1 MDRMYS
7 KYRGEEPEWLEIQR
21 YKEAHPYCTNWKV
34 NPRYTAAVIIGNGP
48 SRNNYTEDDFKHL
61 GVTYG
66 CNTLRHDFAPDFLVS
81 SDPWYIQEI
90 LLDGDYVLK
99 HQCRF
104 RDWEPITMEILP
116 EDMQIEWEGYATM
129 YHGDRK
135 SAESWFMWAN
145 EKDERLGDLM
155 TAHVMFCPRG
165 AKISSLKS
173 QEAGNPKGVRS
184 QGPSGAFAI
193 QAALENGHQELI
205 VIGFDA
211 LAGEFATS
219 SERDQTHE
227 HKSEW
232 KNDYESLI
240 NNYVNVEVK
249 WRLS

>member
-1 MDRMYS
+1 MDRRYS
-7 KYRGEEPEWLEIQR
+7 SSPEWLSIKR
-21 YKEAHPYCTNWKV
+21 YRNTHPYCTNWNV
-34 NPRYTAAVIIGNGP
+34 NPRHTAAVIIGNGP
-48 SRNNYTEDDFKHL
+48 SRKNYDEDEFKSL

-66 CNTLRHDFAPDFLVS
+66 CNTLRHDFVPDYLVS

-90 LLDGDYVLK
+90 MLDGDYVIK
-99 HQCRF
+99 HECCF
-104 RDWEPITMEILP
+104 RDWEPIPMDILP
-116 EDMQIEWEGYATM
+116 EDMEVEWEGYTTM
-129 YHGDRK
+129 YHGDRR

-145 EKDERLGDLM
+145 EHDERLGDPM

-173 QEAGNPKGVRS
+173 KEAGNSKGVRS
-184 QGPSGAFAI
+184 QGPSGAYAM

-211 LAGEFATS
+211 LAGDFVTS
-219 SERDQTHE
+219 SERKQTNE

-232 KNDYESLI
+232 KKDYESLI
-240 NNYVNVEVK
+240 NQYVHVEVK